1 MFYASKTFGFLY
13 YLGDRFLQTM
23 MAISDGNDIHIY
35 VDSYAFRSSSI
46 CLAITSKLVV
56 GSKRATT

>member
-23 MAISDGNDIHIY
+23 MAISDGNDIANTLILMPSE
-35 VDSYAFRSSSI
+35 VPLFAWQLLQS
-46 CLAITSKLVV
+46 
-56 GSKRATT
+56 

>member
-23 MAISDGNDIHIY
+23 IAISDGNDIAHI
-35 VDSYAFRSSSI
+35 R
-46 CLAITSKLVV
+46 
-56 GSKRATT
+56 